1 MDLENIW
8 QQTNSADKDL
18 QRLLETGDSTKL
30 SSRLPLK
37 KLRNNLLIGLVW
49 AVLITAGYMALFF
62 FFPFWQVHV
71 ALGVVSIFNTLI
83 MFDSWRLY
91 KKTPDTI
98 TPSHSL
104 KEELTT
110 HYNSFQRWWRI
121 QEKMGLFVYP
131 IAASGGFI
139 LGGVIGSGK
148 TVEAFLYNPKMLLIL
163 GITLLFLVPLCYF
176 MARWM
181 FSYAYGKHLKKLKAT
196 IDELS

>member
-8 QQTNSADKDL
+8 QQTNGGDKDL
-18 QRLLETGDSTKL
+18 QRLLETGDPAKL

-49 AVLITAGYMALFF
+49 AVLITAGYVALFF

-71 ALGVVSIFNTLI
+71 ALGVVSIFNTLT

-104 KEELTT
+104 KEELTK

-163 GITLLFLVPLCYF
+163 GITLLFLVPFVLL
-176 MARWM
+176 
-181 FSYAYGKHLKKLKAT
+181 YGKMDVQLHLWQTPEKT
-196 IDELS
+196 